1 MNKNELPIAALAAM
15 GIKNVEIAPFLSD
28 EDGEAYDVWR
38 VESRGGRYVLKRAK
52 GRELGIYSAF
62 FADGSSGAPRF
73 YAAAEVD
80 GVSYFLMEYV
90 EGHDLCRCDREGL
103 TAALDALIV
112 LQKRYWCTD
121 EQSGIGLSFSEALS
135 RRIDRGRYLGDAELE
150 AAYSRYIERFKS
162 APRTLCHDD
171 LLPFNVLVSERRAT
185 LIDWEVAGILPY
197 LTPLARLIA
206 HARED
211 EDAFF
216 YMKKEDKAFAV
227 DYYYENLAKEKGISR
242 EEYLRDIDLFLLYEY
257 CEWIMLGVKYEDADM
272 ERYREYYALAKAH
285 LKRI

>member
-1 MNKNELPIAALAAM
+1 
-15 GIKNVEIAPFLSD
+15 
-28 EDGEAYDVWR
+28 
-38 VESRGGRYVLKRAK
+38 
-52 GRELGIYSAF
+52 
-62 FADGSSGAPRF
+62 
-73 YAAAEVD
+73 
-80 GVSYFLMEYV
+80 
-90 EGHDLCRCDREGL
+90 L
-103 TAALDALIV
+103 TLALDALIA
-112 LQKRYWCTD
+112 LQRRYWSAD
-121 EQSGIGLSFSEALS
+121 EKRGVGLSFSEALE
-135 RRIDRGRYLGDAELE
+135 RRIDRGRYLGDDELE
-150 AAYSRYIERFKS
+150 AAYGHYIERFKT

-206 HARED
+206 HGRED
-211 EDAFF
+211 DGAFF
-216 YMKKEDKAFAV
+216 YMKDEDKAFAV

-242 EEYLRDIDLFLLYEY
+242 EEYLRDVDLFLLYEY